1 MITKPI
7 LLDETGQQ
15 MLSAMNRQNALLEI
29 MASDKIAEL
38 TTNLDEIHR
47 LVREGIA
54 QEVLAVGDQIN
65 VNWSDGTNEYTVP
78 LDIVHFGDVQL
89 QDGETVPGMYLQ
101 WHFCTPFD
109 IQFDNREAFYKVPA
123 GGLSAGTYHVTLA
136 QTWSQAVAGSYQFT
150 LTQDVPE
157 GGVLTGF
164 SSMPDTAPANWT
176 VSSRASQTATELIET
191 VAVEAGDGGTDLG
204 TMPYT
209 VPSTL
214 NSMQR
219 VAYGY
224 GRWSQSAYRQWLNSK
239 AAAGSWWAPQND
251 FDVPP
256 AQLAG
261 QRGFMA
267 GFSEDFLAI
276 LGKVKVRT
284 ALNTVEGLTD
294 TYEDTYDTFFL
305 PSLEQMYGTPQ
316 LADAEGPY
324 WEYWKRALGLTSPAL
339 TGSANK
345 YDAYKTYAI
354 NARTSAQTVRLRSAF
369 RGGASSA
376 WNVNSTGYL
385 GSNYAYGSIRCAP
398 ACVVC

>member
-29 MASDKIAEL
+29 MAADKIAEL

-65 VNWSDGTNEYTVP
+65 VNWSDGTTNYVVP

-89 QDGETVPGMYLQ
+89 QDGETVPGMFLQ
-101 WHFCTPFD
+101 WHYCTPFG
-109 IQFDNREAFYKVPA
+109 IQFDNYEAIYKA
-123 GGLSAGTYHVTLA
+123 AEGLAAGTYNFTLSETYSA
-136 QTWSQAVAGSYQFT
+136 AEAGTYQFT
-150 LTQDVPE
+150 LTEDVPA
-157 GGVLTGF
+157 GGIIAGLRALADNGIIGNTVKTYA
-164 SSMPDTAPANWT
+164 SNSATTEIETAT
-176 VSSRASQTATELIET
+176 VS
-191 VAVEAGDGGTDLG
+191 AGNDGTSLG
-204 TMPYT
+204 SFTKS
-209 VPSTL
+209 VPGTL
-214 NSMQR
+214 NCAQR
-219 VAYGY
+219 FGYGY
-224 GRWSQSAYRQWLNSK
+224 GRWSQSAYRQWLNSA

-251 FDVPP
+251 FDTPP
-256 AQLAG
+256 TELATK
-261 QRGFMA
+261 RGFMA
-267 GFSEDFLAI
+267 GFDDEFLAI

-284 ALNTVEGLTD
+284 ALNTVEGLSD

-339 TGSANK
+339 TGSSNK

-354 NARTSAQTVRLRSAF
+354 EARTSAQYVRLRSAS
-369 RGGASSA
+369 RGNANVA
-376 WNVNSTGYL
+376 WLVSSTGFL
-385 GSNYAYGSIRCAP
+385 GSFHAYNSLRCAP